1 MVTFISIAFQIM
13 KLKDFCIDSEFMK
26 WPLFRVFLGPF
37 YPNYCLV
44 LLKFWPE
51 VVSNKKETVLK
62 IFFKTLNVSLKIHRK
77 FIVLFYFEAQFTT
90 EKPKLLLK
98 TKISAKT
105 TSLGKSNSVRPRSQ
119 KNHRIL
125 VKLKKKKTSLGP
137 NMGLNCPLCLHQSV
151 IRNSLII
158 F

>member
-1 MVTFISIAFQIM
+1 M
-13 KLKDFCIDSEFMK
+13 
-26 WPLFRVFLGPF
+26 
-37 YPNYCLV
+37 
-44 LLKFWPE
+44 
-51 VVSNKKETVLK
+51 
-62 IFFKTLNVSLKIHRK
+62 
-77 FIVLFYFEAQFTT
+77 FYFEAQFTT

-125 VKLKKKKTSLGP
+125 VKLKKKKNISWAQHGSKLSPVFAPKCYQKFSDNLLGT
-137 NMGLNCPLCLHQSV
+137 
-151 IRNSLII
+151 I